1 MCCDI
6 FPALL
11 RDPLGWT
18 KWRSTSE
25 GGNSYPCSAA
35 RRLAGRSPR
44 AQQTTIRDRVSK
56 QPLA

>member
-25 GGNSYPCSAA
+25 GGSAA
-35 RRLAGRSPR
+35 FGW
-44 AQQTTIRDRVSK
+44 
-56 QPLA
+56 PLAARAADDDS